1 MEEYKIKQLNNMNQT
16 IQDLEIEIKAKK
28 NRHCGNPG
36 DDKPRKENRNYRLYK
51 YQQQNTKNGR
61 ENIRLRRY
69 DRIN

>member
-36 DDKPRKENRNYRLYK
+36 DDKPRKENRN
-51 YQQQNTKNGR
+51 
-61 ENIRLRRY
+61 
-69 DRIN
+69 